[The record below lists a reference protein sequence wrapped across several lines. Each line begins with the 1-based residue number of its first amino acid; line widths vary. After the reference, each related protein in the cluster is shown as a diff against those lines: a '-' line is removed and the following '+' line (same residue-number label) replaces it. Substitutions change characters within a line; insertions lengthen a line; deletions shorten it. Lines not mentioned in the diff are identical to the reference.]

1 MNVLQ
6 STWRD
11 PRDAIYA
18 TQSNAGQ
25 CQSMH
30 GMAKQRKAVSINAKQ
45 RNAMQCKVIK
55 VQRGPGQNVTGIK
68 IAIGF
73 SKHRGRRRQ
82 GVPRMARRRFLDAS
96 DALWWRWCR
105 DAPVATRAQARNSC
119 QSRVVQEAATSTPEN
134 DASI

>member
-30 GMAKQRKAVSINAKQ
+30 GMAKQREAVQINAKQ
-45 RNAMQCKVIK
+45 RKAIQLKVMQEPE
-55 VQRGPGQNVTGIK
+55 RYW
-68 IAIGF
+68 
-73 SKHRGRRRQ
+73 
-82 GVPRMARRRFLDAS
+82 GVPVCIFLCSNPTALTRMRNGEHEPPPGPSQEWRSGTLLMFLS
-96 DALWWRWCR
+96 
-105 DAPVATRAQARNSC
+105 
-119 QSRVVQEAATSTPEN
+119 
-134 DASI
+134 